1 MWPCI
6 SKTEGSL
13 YKKEKQQ
20 EIKAYVCHLKWTQI
34 QSTKNIYVEM
44 HELLSLMHISRLK
57 TLNLENPANKF
68 KRLHEFLIFNFQ
80 VDFILMLLVM
90 WVQAVKNVQTVPLS
104 RMIRP
109 QELELR
115 IASHV
120 P

>member
-1 MWPCI
+1 
-6 SKTEGSL
+6 
-13 YKKEKQQ
+13 
-20 EIKAYVCHLKWTQI
+20 
-34 QSTKNIYVEM
+34 
-44 HELLSLMHISRLK
+44 
-57 TLNLENPANKF
+57 
-68 KRLHEFLIFNFQ
+68 
-80 VDFILMLLVM
+80 MLLVM

>member
-34 QSTKNIYVEM
+34 QSTKNIYVEK

-57 TLNLENPANKF
+57 TLNLENPANN
-68 KRLHEFLIFNFQ
+68 LSVYMNSLSLIFRW
-80 VDFILMLLVM
+80 ILF
-90 WVQAVKNVQTVPLS
+90 
-104 RMIRP
+104 
-109 QELELR
+109 
-115 IASHV
+115 
-120 P
+120 